1 MPAASACAYTLLLT
15 RSFPACGVHAE
26 RVWRRAH
33 TIWRAIPQS
42 RARARPQ
49 SESDAISSSGRF
61 ARLCNHR
68 APSCA
73 LRGRSPMK
81 LSLLALLSAARALHV
96 HHPARPAAGRSSAL
110 TRRALLGG
118 AGAAA
123 LIGPEQARAASLYD
137 NVKNI
142 ENSNPPDQRNVQAE
156 FSNAVRLTDA
166 GAALCRIEFSISD
179 STPPEFMC
187 ETSLRLPPS
196 PRCATPGGVWP
207 ERRGVARRAGGS
219 ASTRPMRRPATSR
232 SSPPPPTRTPSRR

>member
-1 MPAASACAYTLLLT
+1 
-15 RSFPACGVHAE
+15 
-26 RVWRRAH
+26 
-33 TIWRAIPQS
+33 
-42 RARARPQ
+42 
-49 SESDAISSSGRF
+49 
-61 ARLCNHR
+61 
-68 APSCA
+68 
-73 LRGRSPMK
+73 MK

-123 LIGPEQARAASLYD
+123 LIGPEQARAASLFD

-142 ENSNPPDQRNVQAE
+142 ENSNAPDQRNVQAD

-187 ETSLRLPPS
+187 ETSLRLPAP

-207 ERRGVARRAGGS
+207 ERRGSPRRWIREYTPNAAPGYIKVLAATANKNTLSTLIPRGVVAVAALYSKRYGLLET
-219 ASTRPMRRPATSR
+219 STITIGNCEAN
-232 SSPPPPTRTPSRR
+232 